1 MLARL
6 LKVCN
11 RSVFACAGTMDWH
24 LPRIGDLSEMRQVLG
39 ILAACGID
47 YEWSDIAQQIYQG

>member
-1 MLARL
+1 
-6 LKVCN
+6 
-11 RSVFACAGTMDWH
+11 MDWH